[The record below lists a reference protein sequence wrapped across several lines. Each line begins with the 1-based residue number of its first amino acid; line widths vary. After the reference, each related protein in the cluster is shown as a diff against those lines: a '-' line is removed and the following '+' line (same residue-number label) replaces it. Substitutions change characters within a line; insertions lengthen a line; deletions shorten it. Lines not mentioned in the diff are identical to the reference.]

1 MLMQAQSDEERETIE
16 EKMSSDAELSQY
28 LHALQETD
36 REDLVM
42 EERARRQAKRQ
53 SRVDADLEA
62 MDVDDED
69 GGVGQTYVQGSRNP
83 LARSPRRMLMMLGL
97 VESQELLVRWATN
110 VFFRADNFW
119 MPEYHKYYQRPLN
132 LP

>member
-69 GGVGQTYVQGSRNP
+69 GGVGQTYVGLSRGREIHSP
-83 LARSPRRMLMMLGL
+83 ARLG
-97 VESQELLVRWATN
+97 EC
-110 VFFRADNFW
+110 
-119 MPEYHKYYQRPLN
+119 
-132 LP
+132 